1 MMQGVS
7 LGVPLM
13 IGAGMKI
20 VYDVL
25 LYTAFRKA
33 KPPEETIKRLEP

>member
-1 MMQGVS
+1 
-7 LGVPLM
+7 
-13 IGAGMKI
+13 MKI

-33 KPPEETIKRLEP
+33 KPPEETIKAGKS